1 MDLKLL
7 LQIVGVALGLL
18 YLYLEYKADIRLWV
32 VGLIMPCVHG
42 LLYFKAG
49 LYADFSMQ
57 LYYILAGLYGWI
69 VWHNAPRNTESKAQ
83 KIQHTPTAWIAP
95 LVAVY
100 AAAHGLIYLFLTHC
114 TNSTVPFWD
123 SLTTA
128 LSVVAMWM
136 LSRKLIE
143 QWIIWGVVDLITV
156 GLYLYKGIPL
166 TASLY
171 GLYTVLA
178 VAGYL
183 RWRREIRELRIKN

>member
-7 LQIVGVALGLL
+7 LQIVGVVLGLL
-18 YLYLEYKADIRLWV
+18 YLYLEYKADIRLWI

-83 KIQHTPTAWIAP
+83 RIQHTPTAWIVP

-100 AAAHGLIYLFLTHC
+100 AAAHGLIYLFLTHY
-114 TNSTVPFWD
+114 TNSNVPFWD

-143 QWIIWGVVDLITV
+143 QWIVWGVVDLITV

-183 RWRREIRELRIKN
+183 RWRRELRVTKGN

>member
-1 MDLKLL
+1 MDLKLF
-7 LQIVGVALGLL
+7 LQIVGVVLGLL

-69 VWHNAPRNTESKAQ
+69 VWHNAPRKKDSSAR
-83 KIQHTPTAWIAP
+83 KIQHTPTRWIVP

-143 QWIIWGVVDLITV
+143 QWLVWGVVDLITV
-156 GLYLYKGIPL
+156 GLYLYKEIPL
-166 TASLY
+166 TAALY

-183 RWRREIRELRIKN
+183 RWRKEAKQAMQGH

>member
-83 KIQHTPTAWIAP
+83 KIQYTPTAWIVP

-114 TNSTVPFWD
+114 TNSNVPFWD

-143 QWIIWGVVDLITV
+143 QWIVWGVVDLITV

>member
-7 LQIVGVALGLL
+7 LQIVGVVLGLL

-57 LYYILAGLYGWI
+57 LYYTLAGLYGWI

-83 KIQHTPTAWIAP
+83 RIQHTPTRWIVP

-100 AAAHGLIYLFLTHC
+100 AVAHGLIYLFLTHC

-143 QWIIWGVVDLITV
+143 QWIVWGVVDLITV

-183 RWRREIRELRIKN
+183 RWRRELRIKN

>member
-1 MDLKLL
+1 MDLKLF

-42 LLYFKAG
+42 LLYLKAG

-69 VWHNAPRNTESKAQ
+69 VWLNAPRKKDSSAR
-83 KIQHTPTAWIAP
+83 KIQHTPTRWIVP

-156 GLYLYKGIPL
+156 GLYLYKDIPL

-183 RWRREIRELRIKN
+183 RWRKEIQRN

>member
-1 MDLKLL
+1 MDLKLF

-18 YLYLEYKADIRLWV
+18 YLYLEYKADIRLWI

-69 VWHNAPRNTESKAQ
+69 VWHNAPRKKSSSARQ
-83 KIQHTPTAWIAP
+83 IQHTPTRWIVP
-95 LVAVY
+95 LVVVY
-100 AAAHGLIYLFLTHC
+100 GAAHALIYLFLTHY

-123 SLTTA
+123 ALTTA

-143 QWIIWGVVDLITV
+143 QWLVWGVVDLITV

-166 TASLY
+166 TACLY
-171 GLYTVLA
+171 GLYTILA
-178 VAGYL
+178 VVGWM
-183 RWRREIRELRIKN
+183 RWRKLSIKS

>member
-1 MDLKLL
+1 MDLKLF

-18 YLYLEYKADIRLWV
+18 YLYLEYKADIRLWI

-69 VWHNAPRNTESKAQ
+69 VWHNAPRKKSSSAQ
-83 KIQHTPTAWIAP
+83 QIQHTPKRWIVP

-100 AAAHGLIYLFLTHC
+100 GVAHGAIYLFLTHC

-123 SLTTA
+123 ALTTA

-143 QWIIWGVVDLITV
+143 QWIVWGVVDLITV

-183 RWRREIRELRIKN
+183 RWRRELRIKN